1 MIKLIK
7 KIWNFYPVKVFVA
20 SLFILADGGILEAN
34 IGGDYN
40 VLVGVLVGL
49 PGFMLITDAFR
60 RLSEYDKEIL
70 DICNRNK
77 ND

>member
-20 SLFILADGGILEAN
+20 SLFLLADGAILETN

-49 PGFMLITDAFR
+49 P
-60 RLSEYDKEIL
+60 
-70 DICNRNK
+70 
-77 ND
+77 